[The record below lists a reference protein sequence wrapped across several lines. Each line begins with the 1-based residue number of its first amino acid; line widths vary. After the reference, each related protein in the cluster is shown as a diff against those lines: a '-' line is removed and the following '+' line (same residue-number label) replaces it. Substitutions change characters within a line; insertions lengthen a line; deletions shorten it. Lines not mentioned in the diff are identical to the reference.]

1 MTDLTPNEIAG
12 MVDALRRLADSST
25 WQSDTYIKCDELD
38 KARKLA
44 NEAFMFFTAANALEK
59 APVWM
64 ARVQHLEREL
74 AEARKQA
81 RREARVTFT
90 ATLSPALCVAW
101 RRRGSRWRPYRDPA
115 RAATSTLAITP

>member
-81 RREARVTFT
+81 RREALEEAAKRVHAGAGEMAGAGYFHRDIITC
-90 ATLSPALCVAW
+90 AL
-101 RRRGSRWRPYRDPA
+101 RRMAEEGK
-115 RAATSTLAITP
+115 